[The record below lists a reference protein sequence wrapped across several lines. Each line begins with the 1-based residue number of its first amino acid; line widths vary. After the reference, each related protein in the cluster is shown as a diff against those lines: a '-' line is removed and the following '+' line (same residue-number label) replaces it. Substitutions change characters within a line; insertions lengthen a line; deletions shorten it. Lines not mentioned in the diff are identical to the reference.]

1 MQFRYE
7 KLHRWDEA
15 LRAYTMKSSQAS
27 GPLQNLD
34 ATLGNAQFCS
44 PSFGSF
50 KDNGSQVKF
59 MFMLG
64 RMRCLAALARW
75 EDLSALCR
83 EQWTGAE
90 PSARLEMAPM
100 VVHMSAYR
108 FCCRW

>member
-1 MQFRYE
+1 VQCRYE

-15 LRAYTMKSSQAS
+15 LKAYTVKSSQTS

-34 ATLGNAQFCS
+34 ATLGSTQSCLL
-44 PSFGSF
+44 SFGSL
-50 KDNGSQVKF
+50 KNNGNKVKF
-59 MFMLG
+59 MHILG

-100 VVHMSAYR
+100 VVDTSDYP
-108 FCCRW
+108 FCCR